1 MDSGDNEQQF
11 EKGVCVCVFVVVVV
25 IIAFFWGGGGGGGGE
40 GRGLGFLRIKV
51 IILEFTNLCLCFQS
65 IRKLESMIKEAEER

>member
-1 MDSGDNEQQF
+1 MCGF
-11 EKGVCVCVFVVVVV
+11 VVVV
-25 IIAFFWGGGGGGGGE
+25 IIIIAFLGGVAWH
-40 GRGLGFLRIKV
+40 GFSEKV